1 VTDVNVHPLKTVTV
15 GEMSAEI
22 DEMLAPVIEATWR
35 AGIHT
40 LTSCQD
46 AGESNESWIEILPHM
61 ADYVAKHRGW
71 AFIDFDLDDGLAFL
85 GALARSGT
93 RDAFYVRMVHWA
105 APDAWR
111 INAKP
116 FDRAMFNEKLPSSFQ
131 LRMLQVTFP
140 QYDIPEI
147 VRRLEEHAAG
157 RHVPPA
163 PTDWSTVGR

>member
-1 VTDVNVHPLKTVTV
+1 MYVNVHPVTTVRV
-15 GEMSAEI
+15 GAMTAEI
-22 DEMLAPVIEATWR
+22 DEMLAPVIEAIWR
-35 AGIHT
+35 NGIQT

-46 AGESNESWIEILPHM
+46 AGESNVDWVEKLPHM
-61 ADYVAKHRGW
+61 ADYVATHEGW
-71 AFIDFDLDDGLAFL
+71 AFIDFTMDSGTAFL
-85 GALARSGT
+85 DAVARSGA

-116 FDRAMFNEKLPSSFQ
+116 YDRAMFDETAPSTFE
-131 LRMLQVTFP
+131 LRLMQVTFP

-147 VRRLEEHAAG
+147 TRRLDEHAAG
-157 RHVPPA
+157 RIVQPA